1 MRRPGSCWLSFQTL
15 RRQKWSQR
23 RQRKRALFSFS
34 RTYKKTSTQHKQGFT
49 GRTIAHNTRLDYC
62 WSVLPGPLFLRF
74 QMVPSTAKASI
85 ECGRWELM
93 IGSAGLK
100 IKDRDASQG
109 PDTRTTEHHP
119 AVERLLG
126 VSLYR

>member
-1 MRRPGSCWLSFQTL
+1 
-15 RRQKWSQR
+15 
-23 RQRKRALFSFS
+23 
-34 RTYKKTSTQHKQGFT
+34 
-49 GRTIAHNTRLDYC
+49 
-62 WSVLPGPLFLRF
+62 
-74 QMVPSTAKASI
+74 
-85 ECGRWELM
+85 M